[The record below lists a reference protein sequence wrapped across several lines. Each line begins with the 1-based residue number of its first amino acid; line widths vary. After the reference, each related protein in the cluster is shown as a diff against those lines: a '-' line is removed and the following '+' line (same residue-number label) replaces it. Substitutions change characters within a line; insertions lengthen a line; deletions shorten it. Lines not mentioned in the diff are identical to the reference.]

1 MEEISSRF
9 SKDAGSEEIVILE
22 RECEDPSVRGI
33 QEETTI
39 DVRYDDMD
47 LFTPST
53 QRAKQTHPPIETNEQ
68 SPKESA
74 KDKPARCSAKGE

>member
-9 SKDAGSEEIVILE
+9 SKDAGSEEIIILE

-33 QEETTI
+33 REETTI
-39 DVRYDDMD
+39 DDRYDDMD

-53 QRAKQTHPPIETNEQ
+53 QREKQTHPPTTLNEQ
-68 SPKESA
+68 STTDKV
-74 KDKPARCSAKGE
+74 KDKPVRCSATGE